1 MPTCPKGHDSS
12 AGDYCDHCGT
22 PIAGATATAV
32 PDTGPSAQVQA
43 ADRCPDCGTPQ
54 SGRFCEIDGHDFL
67 AASLGG
73 TSSHPRS
80 TAPVPQAASASDGPG
95 SPAGAPTGGSAG
107 EVVAGAVQGG
117 SPQTS
122 GAQGGGVQ
130 GGGVRSEATQ
140 SDAAQASS
148 VQGGGMRSDGARGQA
163 APLGAASAVSD
174 GAGDRPAGSIST
186 EPDPAGDPATGP
198 VSSGSVSTGAGPAG
212 SAPPGPVAA
221 GDRSAGPAPGRHPSG
236 DSSRTGTG
244 EVPAPVV
251 DQSTVDG
258 SGIPPALGVV
268 VLADREYHARVL
280 GFDGPDAGTLSFPEY
295 APRRRFA
302 LTDGQL
308 LIGRYSR
315 SRGIE
320 PDIDLTGPPADP
332 GVSHAHA
339 LFVPV
344 EGGWA
349 VVDLGSANGTFVNAA
364 NEPIEP
370 HVPVPFAPGDTVHV
384 GAWTT
389 LRVG

>member
-1 MPTCPKGHDSS
+1 MT
-12 AGDYCDHCGT
+12 
-22 PIAGATATAV
+22 V
-32 PDTGPSAQVQA
+32 
-43 ADRCPDCGTPQ
+43 ADRH
-54 SGRFCEIDGHDFL
+54 GRG
-67 AASLGG
+67 
-73 TSSHPRS
+73 
-80 TAPVPQAASASDGPG
+80 
-95 SPAGAPTGGSAG
+95 
-107 EVVAGAVQGG
+107 
-117 SPQTS
+117 
-122 GAQGGGVQ
+122 
-130 GGGVRSEATQ
+130 
-140 SDAAQASS
+140 
-148 VQGGGMRSDGARGQA
+148 
-163 APLGAASAVSD
+163 
-174 GAGDRPAGSIST
+174 
-186 EPDPAGDPATGP
+186 
-198 VSSGSVSTGAGPAG
+198 TGAGG
-212 SAPPGPVAA
+212 
-221 GDRSAGPAPGRHPSG
+221 RSVHSGRIWEPSRARRG
-236 DSSRTGTG
+236 
-244 EVPAPVV
+244 
-251 DQSTVDG
+251 
-258 SGIPPALGVV
+258 

-370 HVPVPFAPGDTVHV
+370 HVPVPLAPGDTVHV